1 MKSKMLC
8 LLSLISFITA
18 CSNDDDFNQEIPIS
32 ELVTPKVGIF
42 SKCP

>member
-18 CSNDDDFNQEIPIS
+18 CSNDDDFNQEIPPQS
-32 ELVTPKVGIF
+32 QTRQVKAP
-42 SKCP
+42 